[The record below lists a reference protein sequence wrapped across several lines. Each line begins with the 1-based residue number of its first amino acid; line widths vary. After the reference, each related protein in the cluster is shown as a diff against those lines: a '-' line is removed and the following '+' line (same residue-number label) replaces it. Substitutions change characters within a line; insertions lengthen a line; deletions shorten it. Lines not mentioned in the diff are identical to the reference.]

1 MDNRLIFLYQCKP
14 LRAMGGRRRIGRGS
28 ARAFKPVGSTHRQ
41 IRGCV
46 DREVMRRGRFG
57 HPNAIDSRLPRK
69 ASSQEYTARTAN
81 RHRWAGRIYQGE
93 RETLR

>member
-14 LRAMGGRRRIGRGS
+14 LRAMGGRRRLGAEA
-28 ARAFKPVGSTHRQ
+28 ARPLKPVGSVHRQ
-41 IRGCV
+41 IRAHD
-46 DREVMRRGRFG
+46 DREVTRRGRFAK
-57 HPNAIDSRLPRK
+57 PNGADARLPRK